1 MKEIYKKW
9 WFWAI
14 VVLIVGSIAGGKYNK
29 SIYKTKYEWNLK
41 DTKTSEIKYD
51 NGTTETFKYI
61 VLGVENQE
69 ADLETGEYII
79 KTNDNSQASFI
90 VYVTDEFYEDVS
102 NLPEPYFGII
112 QGFDNSE
119 LTVKLE
125 KGQYL
130 YLLQNSNGQGKA
142 LIEKK

>member
-1 MKEIYKKW
+1 MSLGLLNSLNNIRKDKD
-9 WFWAI
+9 
-14 VVLIVGSIAGGKYNK
+14 N
-29 SIYKTKYEWNLK
+29 NLSF
-41 DTKTSEIKYD
+41 DICVAHINHMIRE
-51 NGTTETFKYI
+51 
-61 VLGVENQE
+61 E